1 MPGSFNTESIPKK
14 NDMQT
19 RRQRFIA
26 LCTFSVVLLLFA
38 SCSKHDSPAPAK
50 KIWTVSTLAGNGNYV
65 YLDGADS
72 SASFASLEYL
82 AVDASG
88 INVYV
93 GDNTN
98 QVIRKISGGQV
109 TTIAGKGIGSSNPAF
124 GYPLGLTVD
133 KQNNLY
139 EAEFNLIRK
148 IVPGATSSK
157 FAGTG
162 VTPAQPGYTDGQD
175 TIATLAA
182 VFKVISGPDGN
193 FYFAD
198 YDATPN
204 FQVRKLVPGGLISTL
219 PIHDNTGIF
228 YYNSSITYDFAPSMT
243 MDNAGNFYFTSNSN
257 TLIKKMDSKGNVT
270 VLAGS
275 TTEGYTDGKASSA
288 VFKHITSM
296 AAGPDG
302 HLYVVDYGNNAIREV
317 SPDGTVST
325 LSGQAGKGFKDGDA
339 ATAMFF
345 RPYDIAIDGNGFLYI
360 TDSQNFRIRK
370 MTFK

>member
-1 MPGSFNTESIPKK
+1 
-14 NDMQT
+14 MQT
-19 RRQRFIA
+19 FRQRFNA
-26 LCTFSVVLLLFA
+26 LCIFSVVLVTFTN
-38 SCSKHDSPAPAK
+38 CSKNDSTAPVK
-50 KIWTVSTLAGNGNYV
+50 KTWTVSTLAGNGNYV

-72 SASFASLEYL
+72 SASFASLTYL

-88 INVYV
+88 NNVYV
-93 GDNTN
+93 SDNSN
-98 QVIRKISGGQV
+98 QVVRKISGRQV
-109 TTIAGKGIGSSNPAF
+109 TTVAGKGMGSSNPAF
-124 GYPLGLTVD
+124 GFPCGLTVD

-148 IVPGATSSK
+148 IQPGGANSK

-162 VTPAQPGYTDGQD
+162 VTSSQPGYTDGQD
-175 TIATLAA
+175 TVATLAA
-182 VFKVISGPDGN
+182 VFKVISGTDGN

-228 YYNSSITYDFAPSMT
+228 YYNSAITYDFAPSMT

-257 TLIKKMDSKGNVT
+257 TLIKMMDSKGNVS
-270 VLAGS
+270 VVAGS
-275 TTEGYTDGKASSA
+275 TSEGYADGKTTSA
-288 VFKHITSM
+288 LFKHITSM
-296 AAGPDG
+296 AAGSDG

-317 SPDGTVST
+317 STDGTVST
-325 LSGQAGKGFKDGDA
+325 LAGEAGKGFKDGDA
-339 ATAMFF
+339 STAMFF
-345 RPYDIAIDGNGFLYI
+345 RPYDIAIDANGFLYI